1 LTEQNY
7 RLTINIVRLVWDEPK
22 RLTNLDKHG
31 LDFGALT
38 IDFSDAATIYPAK
51 GGRFLAIG
59 NLLDDTVAVIFAR
72 LGSEAVSIVSVRPA
86 SSKERRLL

>member
-7 RLTINIVRLVWDEPK
+7 RLTINIVRIVWDEPK

-31 LDFGALT
+31 LDFEALT
-38 IDFSDAATIYPAK
+38 IDFFDAATIYPAK